1 MGVPTNTIGAR
12 LKNDGTLYATAPQT
26 YLGGGFDE
34 TGNTRTGHSITKTF
48 VYADEF
54 DEVTVSSNFVSGGS
68 LVFNGT
74 SQKIEVQGSSDFQ
87 FGTNDFTIEGWFY
100 LTSTAYTRLWC
111 FPDGDNVE
119 VANGILYYWNG
130 GSNIVNSGSGTI
142 PQNMWFHIA
151 LVKHNNAVTVYVNG
165 ISKITDNNPYNST
178 TSRPFA
184 IGGETTSLTD
194 AHDNPSSAGWL
205 QGKVTNIRVIKSTA
219 LYTANFSTPY
229 APFNSFDNTVLLLNV
244 VDDTNKIVDSSGKNQ
259 TITNVGSAT
268 FSSATPLSTVYNGA
282 MKQLKSGTL
291 QVGKEF
297 DETTV
302 L

>member
-1 MGVPTNTIGAR
+1 MTTTIGAR
-12 LKNDGTLYATAPQT
+12 LKHDGTLYATRPQG
-26 YLGGGFDE
+26 YLTGGFDE
-34 TGNTRTGHSITKTF
+34 TGTTKTGHSITKDF

-54 DEVTVSSNFVSGGS
+54 DEVTISDNFVSGGS
-68 LVFNGT
+68 LVLDGATQRIEIQGT
-74 SQKIEVQGSSDFQ
+74 SDFQ
-87 FGTNDFTIEGWFY
+87 FGTHDFTIEGWFY

-119 VANGILYYWNG
+119 VSNGDLYYWNG
-130 GSNIVNSGSGTI
+130 GASIVHSGIGSI

-151 LVKHNNAVTVYVNG
+151 LCKHNGAVALYVNG
-165 ISKITDNNPYNST
+165 ISKITDNNPFNST
-178 TSRPFA
+178 TSRPLS
-184 IGGETTSLTD
+184 IGGEIGSGLG
-194 AHDNPSSAGWL
+194 ANDNPSTAGWL
-205 QGKVTNIRVIKSTA
+205 AGKVTNIRVIKGTA

-244 VDDTNKIVDSSGKNQ
+244 ADDANKIVDSSAKLQ
-259 TITNVGSAT
+259 TVTNVGGAT

-291 QVGKEF
+291 QVGNEF